1 MNRMLELLAITDQFV
16 QALPKGVE
24 IVSLKS
30 DGADFYLRLECTGT
44 DERSPIQV
52 FDTIAPRS
60 TVESG
65 RWRDS
70 FYHWCKA
77 TIDNGENQAEVTIG
91 AHEPYEAII
100 FKGSWTKFTVAPP
113 LGVQVWR
120 GDLRITHPVT
130 AEQVAFHVHP
140 AGVIAFKEWAHDQQ
154 IILVTPQDLSNTPN

>member
-52 FDTIAPRS
+52 FDTIVLRS
-60 TVESG
+60 TVENG

-70 FYHWCKA
+70 FI
-77 TIDNGENQAEVTIG
+77 TG
-91 AHEPYEAII
+91 AKPPSTTARTKPRSLSAHTNPTKLSYS
-100 FKGSWTKFTVAPP
+100 KGHGRNSPSH
-113 LGVQVWR
+113 R
-120 GDLRITHPVT
+120 R
-130 AEQVAFHVHP
+130 
-140 AGVIAFKEWAHDQQ
+140 
-154 IILVTPQDLSNTPN
+154 

>member
-30 DGADFYLRLECTGT
+30 DGADFYLQLECNGT
-44 DERSPIQV
+44 TDREPIDV
-52 FDTIAPRS
+52 FDFIAPRS
-60 TVESG
+60 VTENG
-65 RWRDS
+65 RLRDS

-100 FKGSWTKFTVAPP
+100 FKGSWTKQTVAPP

-130 AEQVAFHVHP
+130 AEQVAFRVHLDHLD
-140 AGVIAFKEWAHDQQ
+140 AFHAWAHDQE
-154 IILVTPQDLSNTPN
+154 IVLDTPQDLSNTPN